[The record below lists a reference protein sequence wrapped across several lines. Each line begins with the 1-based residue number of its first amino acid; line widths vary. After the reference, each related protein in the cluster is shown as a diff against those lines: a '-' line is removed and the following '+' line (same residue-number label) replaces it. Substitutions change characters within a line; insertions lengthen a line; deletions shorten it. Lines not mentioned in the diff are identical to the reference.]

1 MHHTRE
7 DAEKVMMAAK
17 GAGAPPVADGG
28 VKDEESETPAAT
40 GAKDHDKGKAEH
52 IGLSASG
59 GIALVSLP

>member
-28 VKDEESETPAAT
+28 VKDEEGRVKRRLETGET
-40 GAKDHDKGKAEH
+40 DYLLQNQKKQ
-52 IGLSASG
+52 GL
-59 GIALVSLP
+59 